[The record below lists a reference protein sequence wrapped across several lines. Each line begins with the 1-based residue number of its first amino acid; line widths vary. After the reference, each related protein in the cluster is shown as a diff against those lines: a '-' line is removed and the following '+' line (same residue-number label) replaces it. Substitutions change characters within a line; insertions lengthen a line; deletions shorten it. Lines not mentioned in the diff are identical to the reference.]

1 MLNWFTLLTRGM
13 RGATMG
19 KTGLRPETPF
29 GKWLLHTNVQ
39 EYFQIVWRTRGSKST
54 WGAWGAWVDGYSLDC
69 YDYESTCGAKNIPNW
84 SITFLFMNW
93 QKTQSPWLKIL
104 AVFGADEPMSS
115 VSAQKQSPW
124 VETVSPR
131 AHEFRHNPK
140 KGPQKTP
147 KFMGSL
153 PHDRAHI
160 TCWLGSGWRGL
171 HFPWYTL
178 FINKSYFWQTTIM
191 YSNSL
196 QPNLFIY
203 KVASETSSKTSL
215 NDNSLNPHLSVVDKI
230 HL

>member
-1 MLNWFTLLTRGM
+1 
-13 RGATMG
+13 
-19 KTGLRPETPF
+19 
-29 GKWLLHTNVQ
+29 
-39 EYFQIVWRTRGSKST
+39 
-54 WGAWGAWVDGYSLDC
+54 
-69 YDYESTCGAKNIPNW
+69 
-84 SITFLFMNW
+84 MNW

-160 TCWLGSGWRGL
+160 TCWLGSGCRGGCGRKVWVFHWIIIEVNFGHFFCWRGIFYTSDLPPFKNL
-171 HFPWYTL
+171 HKKFLAHILNASISVLNIFSKVGCKIKWDRW
-178 FINKSYFWQTTIM
+178 SDQTKPACTTGDQ
-191 YSNSL
+191 YRC
-196 QPNLFIY
+196 Y
-203 KVASETSSKTSL
+203 C
-215 NDNSLNPHLSVVDKI
+215 
-230 HL
+230 

>member
-1 MLNWFTLLTRGM
+1 
-13 RGATMG
+13 
-19 KTGLRPETPF
+19 
-29 GKWLLHTNVQ
+29 
-39 EYFQIVWRTRGSKST
+39 
-54 WGAWGAWVDGYSLDC
+54 
-69 YDYESTCGAKNIPNW
+69 
-84 SITFLFMNW
+84 MNW

-160 TCWLGSGWRGL
+160 TCWLGSGCPLLSTGVKKVNESTRAYLILEVYGTTTVVLTLWHFSFLYWTLTKVGGREQLNWTYVSLCEWNILCWGIWDWLLCGGTARGICFL
-171 HFPWYTL
+171 L
-178 FINKSYFWQTTIM
+178 EN
-191 YSNSL
+191 
-196 QPNLFIY
+196 
-203 KVASETSSKTSL
+203 A
-215 NDNSLNPHLSVVDKI
+215 
-230 HL
+230 

>member
-1 MLNWFTLLTRGM
+1 
-13 RGATMG
+13 
-19 KTGLRPETPF
+19 
-29 GKWLLHTNVQ
+29 
-39 EYFQIVWRTRGSKST
+39 
-54 WGAWGAWVDGYSLDC
+54 
-69 YDYESTCGAKNIPNW
+69 
-84 SITFLFMNW
+84 MNW

-160 TCWLGSGWRGL
+160 TCWLGSGCRPCYIALTTQEQL
-171 HFPWYTL
+171 HFFRCDLSYIAILQPILQFGCDQTMAKVSWIFVKQLWKVTKNL
-178 FINKSYFWQTTIM
+178 CRALPTPPHFDKIQKISYFFSW
-191 YSNSL
+191 NF
-196 QPNLFIY
+196 P
-203 KVASETSSKTSL
+203 
-215 NDNSLNPHLSVVDKI
+215 
-230 HL
+230 

>member
-1 MLNWFTLLTRGM
+1 
-13 RGATMG
+13 
-19 KTGLRPETPF
+19 
-29 GKWLLHTNVQ
+29 
-39 EYFQIVWRTRGSKST
+39 
-54 WGAWGAWVDGYSLDC
+54 
-69 YDYESTCGAKNIPNW
+69 
-84 SITFLFMNW
+84 MNW

-160 TCWLGSGWRGL
+160 TCWLGSGCLIGPTIQQSPNQTAKISPGPPWLDYDIIPCGQGTTWYIWFFIFLVPNILACSPCPWGKHFWDRQGTAPL
-171 HFPWYTL
+171 HPTWSSCHDLKHFGRCRCCTL
-178 FINKSYFWQTTIM
+178 ETTNTRQTEYNENTMTLYHFSVNRSLTFRPFI
-191 YSNSL
+191 
-196 QPNLFIY
+196 
-203 KVASETSSKTSL
+203 V
-215 NDNSLNPHLSVVDKI
+215 
-230 HL
+230 